1 MRMKIEVQ
9 AGDICERDAGAIV
22 VNLFQGVRS
31 PGGATGAVDS
41 ALDGAISRL
50 IEAGD
55 IKGKAGELTLI
66 HTLGRLPSP
75 KVIVAG
81 LGKSE
86 KFDADAVRTTAA
98 GVARFARRSG
108 ARSVA
113 TIVHGA
119 GIGGLDPDVCA
130 EAVVE
135 GSMLGAYR
143 FLKHKQPDEDRKE
156 LESLTLVEHDGA
168 RIDGFRAA
176 ARRGEILAEATNSA
190 RDMANEP
197 ANHLTPSDLAAR
209 ALELAADAGLQIE
222 VRDRDWMEEKGMGAL
237 LGVASGSI
245 QPPKFI
251 VMRYEG
257 GGDGMLAIIGK
268 GITFDSGGISIKPA
282 ARMEEMKGDMTGG
295 AAVITALWAI
305 ARLALPL
312 NVVGIVPATENLP
325 SGSALKPGDVLKA
338 MNGKT
343 IEVINTDAEGRLV
356 LADGL
361 SYAVELGANEILDI
375 ATLTG
380 AATYALGPYAAG
392 VMGNDKGL
400 EDKVVAAGRAAGER
414 FWPMPMFDE
423 YDDLIKSDVADVKNS
438 AGPPGGMTTAARF
451 LRKFVGDTPWAH
463 LDIASVDFA
472 TKDRGE
478 ITKGATAY
486 GLRTLVHYARMKSQ
500 QTPAVAQ

>member
-1 MRMKIEVQ
+1 MKIEVE
-9 AGDICERDAGAIV
+9 AGDIRESSAGAIV
-22 VNLFQGVRS
+22 VNLFQGVTAPR
-31 PGGATGAVDS
+31 GATGAVDS

-55 IKGKAGELTLI
+55 IKGKKGELTLI
-66 HTLGRLPSP
+66 HTVGKLPSP

-86 KFDADAVRTTAA
+86 KFDIEAVRRTAA

-108 ARSVA
+108 ARTLA

-119 GIGGLDPDVCA
+119 GIGGLDPEACA

-135 GSMLGAYR
+135 GSLLGAYR
-143 FLKHKQPDEDRKE
+143 FLKHKQPDEDRRD
-156 LESLTLVEHDGA
+156 LDGLTIVEHDAGRLEA
-168 RIDGFRAA
+168 FKAA
-176 ARRGEILAEATNSA
+176 ALRGEILATATNVA

-222 VRDRDWMEEKGMGAL
+222 VRDRDWMEDKGMGAL
-237 LGVASGSI
+237 MGVASGSI

-251 VMRYEG
+251 VMRHEG
-257 GGDGMLAIIGK
+257 GGEGTLAIVGK

-282 ARMEEMKGDMTGG
+282 LKMEEMKGDMTGG
-295 AAVITALWAI
+295 AAVIAALWAI
-305 ARLALPL
+305 GKLGLPL

-325 SGSALKPGDVLKA
+325 SGSALKPGDVLRA

-361 SYAVELGANEILDI
+361 SYAVEIGSTEILDI

-392 VMGNDKGL
+392 VMGNERGL
-400 EDKVVAAGRAAGER
+400 EEKVVAAGRAAGEH
-414 FWPMPMFDE
+414 FWPMPMFED
-423 YDDLIKSDVADVKNS
+423 YDDLIKSDVADVKNTG
-438 AGPPGGMTTAARF
+438 GPPAGMTTAARF
-451 LRKFVGDTPWAH
+451 LRKFVGDRPWAH
-463 LDIASVDFA
+463 LDIASVDVA
-472 TKDRGE
+472 TKDQGV

-486 GLRTLVHYARMKSQ
+486 GVRTLIHYARQ
-500 QTPAVAQ
+500 RVEEPAVSKS